1 MRTSIGHY
9 TYAVGGNETAAHIV
23 GLPTRGGKNDN
34 VLRFCASGGCRSVI
48 YILRVGE
55 GNPQAGTTFPLDSV
69 AAVVVGGASLS
80 GGIGTLAGTVVGV
93 LTISVLG
100 NVLNLLTISP
110 MLQSAIKGV
119 VILLAVYMNTQRK
132 ET

>member
-1 MRTSIGHY
+1 
-9 TYAVGGNETAAHIV
+9 
-23 GLPTRGGKNDN
+23 
-34 VLRFCASGGCRSVI
+34 
-48 YILRVGE
+48 
-55 GNPQAGTTFPLDSV
+55 V